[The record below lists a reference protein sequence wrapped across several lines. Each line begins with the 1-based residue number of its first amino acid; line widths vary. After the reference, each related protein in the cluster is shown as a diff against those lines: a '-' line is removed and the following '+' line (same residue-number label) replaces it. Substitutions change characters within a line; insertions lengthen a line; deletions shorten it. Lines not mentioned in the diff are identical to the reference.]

1 MEVLT
6 GDSLLCPVMQAQA
19 FKAADV
25 AAAFAELRDGP
36 KASGAVGT
44 GTTAVSTPIGG
55 VSDNPGQVVE
65 VQEILGDEDE
75 EDDDDDDDAGGL
87 FVIGDDGSE
96 ASEVRHRWGHNPG
109 GATPPPQKNMY
120 IIES

>member
-1 MEVLT
+1 
-6 GDSLLCPVMQAQA
+6 MQAQA

-36 KASGAVGT
+36 KASGAVWT

-55 VSDNPGQVVE
+55 VSDNPAQVVE

-75 EDDDDDDDAGGL
+75 DDEDDAGGL

-96 ASEVRHRWGHNPG
+96 ASEVRRSW
-109 GATPPPQKNMY
+109 
-120 IIES
+120 